1 MGYPTK
7 VQLIQRQNSQQ
18 WYINFPAALAQAMEF
33 SRGEVVEWIL
43 EDRGQLRLRRLQP
56 PPSPPKKKRRD
67 SSTTSSSSGKAAR
80 PPAAGNAS
88 PSGRKPSR

>member
-7 VQLIQRQNSQQ
+7 VQLIQRQNSEQ

-33 SRGEVVEWIL
+33 SRGEIVEWII

-56 PPSPPKKKRRD
+56 PPSSKKKRLD
-67 SSTTSSSSGKAAR
+67 SSTTSASSGKTAR
-80 PPAAGNAS
+80 PPAASSAS